1 MELSQKNQLSKSVHD
16 LQGDSELNP
25 LLLSLKEKGLK
36 NLLGLAPT
44 KGATDN
50 AFLQNVFGGKK

>member
-1 MELSQKNQLSKSVHD
+1 MSQKNQLSKSVHD

-36 NLLGLAPT
+36 NLQGLAPT
-44 KGATDN
+44 KGANDN